1 MGYSARYHATSLIA
15 VFLALAIGILIGAE
29 FGGSALNNTRRD
41 LERSLVGN
49 LQDARSR
56 ADQLSGELGRADEFA
71 ERVYPVLVRNR
82 LAGKRIA
89 ILALGGLPGNVSS
102 AIETAL
108 GPTGARLVGVGV
120 VREPVDLRSLAA
132 DLSKTRFADVV
143 RNPEAQTAL
152 GAGIGRQ
159 LVRGGSLLELV
170 RSSLFSQAS
179 GNFGRLDGVIVVRDQ
194 PEGMGP
200 VQRAHGGAAGVGADA
215 GDHGDPDAGGRGR
228 DLHGGTVLGLLLPR
242 QCALQRR
249 RRRHGRGA
257 GGADLRDAG
266 GGGQLRHQGERRP
279 PAAGPA
285 GARALSRSCTGSAS
299 RSRSRWRW
307 LLVPAG
313 ARGLAE
319 AGLVRENYRGAKLAF
334 PLGAVLATAAL
345 VALAPLAFLNDR
357 ADLELLDPELR
368 RWIPYVIG
376 VAFLGFLDDSL
387 GGGEEGGAPRGWRG
401 HARAL
406 REGRLSTGAIKAI
419 GALALAAYVVSGRG
433 LESWRYLAD
442 VALLILAT
450 NLFNLLDLRPGRA
463 EKGLALLGAGL
474 CLGAWTLAPLE
485 LLGIFAGPVLV
496 GAWLTLR
503 ERAMLGDTGSNLIGA
518 IAGVWLLTTLGGTG
532 RLIALGAVV
541 LLTIY
546 GEMRSISA
554 TIESVPPLRWLDS
567 LGRG

>member
-1 MGYSARYHATSLIA
+1 VYWIGFPLSIA
-15 VFLALAIGILIGAE
+15 LAL
-29 FGGSALNNTRRD
+29 
-41 LERSLVGN
+41 
-49 LQDARSR
+49 
-56 ADQLSGELGRADEFA
+56 
-71 ERVYPVLVRNR
+71 
-82 LAGKRIA
+82 
-89 ILALGGLPGNVSS
+89 
-102 AIETAL
+102 
-108 GPTGARLVGVGV
+108 
-120 VREPVDLRSLAA
+120 
-132 DLSKTRFADVV
+132 
-143 RNPEAQTAL
+143 
-152 GAGIGRQ
+152 
-159 LVRGGSLLELV
+159 
-170 RSSLFSQAS
+170 
-179 GNFGRLDGVIVVRDQ
+179 
-194 PEGMGP
+194 
-200 VQRAHGGAAGVGADA
+200 
-215 GDHGDPDAGGRGR
+215 
-228 DLHGGTVLGLLLPR
+228 
-242 QCALQRR
+242 
-249 RRRHGRGA
+249 
-257 GGADLRDAG
+257 
-266 GGGQLRHQGERRP
+266 
-279 PAAGPA
+279 
-285 GARALSRSCTGSAS
+285 
-299 RSRSRWRW
+299 

-319 AGLVRENYRGAKLAF
+319 AGLVRENYRGARLAF

-387 GGGEEGGAPRGWRG
+387 GGEEAGSGPRGWRG

-419 GALALAAYVVSGRG
+419 GALALGAYVVSGQG

-442 VALLILAT
+442 VALLLLAT

-463 EKGLALLGAGL
+463 EKGLVLLGAGL

-503 ERAMLGDTGSNLIGA
+503 ERAMLGDTGSNLVGS

-532 RLIALGAVV
+532 RLIALGVVV

-554 TIESVPPLRWLDS
+554 RIESVPPLRWLDS